1 MLKKDLL
8 MSIIDKY
15 TKYELLT
22 KQTYILEADECKIK
36 DLIQLLTTKGQKI
49 RFYND
54 NFSDYG

>member
-1 MLKKDLL
+1 